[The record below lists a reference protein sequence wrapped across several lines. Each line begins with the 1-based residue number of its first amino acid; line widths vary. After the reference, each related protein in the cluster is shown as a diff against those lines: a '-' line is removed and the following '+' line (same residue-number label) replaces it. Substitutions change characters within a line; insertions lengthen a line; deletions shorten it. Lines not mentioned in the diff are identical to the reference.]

1 MKLLGTYLLPLYL
14 VQVMSQKT
22 YWWMGTNAF
31 GGDKIIDAEQ
41 EKQNNPGL
49 FEEFDDADEV
59 ENIVTG
65 IINIKWNY
73 LITYGNI

>member
-31 GGDKIIDAEQ
+31 GGEKLTDAEQ
-41 EKQNNPGL
+41 EKQNDPEL
-49 FEEFDDADEV
+49 FVEYEDEQEV
-59 ENIVTG
+59 ENITG
-65 IINIKWNY
+65 
-73 LITYGNI
+73 GNTIRLTTW

>member
-14 VQVMSQKT
+14 VQVMSQNT

-31 GGDKIIDAEQ
+31 GGGKLIDAEQ
-41 EKQNNPGL
+41 EKQNNQGL
-49 FEEFDDADEV
+49 FEEFDDADEF

-65 IINIKWNY
+65 IINIKWN
-73 LITYGNI
+73 